1 MAGES
6 QKGGL
11 VMFDVQPIID
21 SCVPLIVASATVGL
35 FLALAKMGI
44 NLFLGMITK
53 GKVEL

>member
-1 MAGES
+1 
-6 QKGGL
+6 
-11 VMFDVQPIID
+11 MFDVQPIID